1 MLTNVSFETA
11 VQYNNTLDYGSQ
23 GCLKPASRHSLF
35 VIFSEGGGRGQEERS
50 GEGVG
55 GLDSKK
61 WPWLQIESEM
71 LLGLRFD
78 SSWELRIFFGPRS

>member
-1 MLTNVSFETA
+1 MVVKVACEQAFPFCYFFRRE
-11 VQYNNTLDYGSQ
+11 
-23 GCLKPASRHSLF
+23 
-35 VIFSEGGGRGQEERS
+35 GGRGQEERS

-61 WPWLQIESEM
+61 WRWLQIESEM

>member
-1 MLTNVSFETA
+1 MLF
-11 VQYNNTLDYGSQ
+11 
-23 GCLKPASRHSLF
+23 
-35 VIFSEGGGRGQEERS
+35 FSEGGGRGQEERS

-78 SSWELRIFFGPRS
+78 SNHIFSKKKGGSGVGVFVTSFRHGCLRREMNET

>member
-1 MLTNVSFETA
+1 MVVKVAWNLRAGIPF
-11 VQYNNTLDYGSQ
+11 L
-23 GCLKPASRHSLF
+23 LF
-35 VIFSEGGGRGQEERS
+35 FSEGGGRGQEERS

-55 GLDSKK
+55 ELDSKK

-78 SSWELRIFFGPRS
+78 SSWELRIFFGPRSWQDEKHLSLVITNW